1 MSQSLSKLYIHATFH
16 IKYTSVPI
24 RKQDAAALY
33 AYMGQVLKSMSC
45 PPIQIG
51 GVDDHVHILCLMS
64 KNISL
69 AKMMEDVKRHSSR
82 WIKTI
87 DKYYE
92 SFAWQ
97 GGYGAFSVSQ
107 SVVERTRNYIAN
119 QERHHNTR
127 SFREE
132 YLAFLKEY
140 GVDYDEAYLFTD

>member
-69 AKMMEDVKRHSSR
+69 ANGLP
-82 WIKTI
+82 
-87 DKYYE
+87 
-92 SFAWQ
+92 FQ
-97 GGYGAFSVSQ
+97 GA
-107 SVVERTRNYIAN
+107 
-119 QERHHNTR
+119 
-127 SFREE
+127 
-132 YLAFLKEY
+132 LAHPRI
-140 GVDYDEAYLFTD
+140 